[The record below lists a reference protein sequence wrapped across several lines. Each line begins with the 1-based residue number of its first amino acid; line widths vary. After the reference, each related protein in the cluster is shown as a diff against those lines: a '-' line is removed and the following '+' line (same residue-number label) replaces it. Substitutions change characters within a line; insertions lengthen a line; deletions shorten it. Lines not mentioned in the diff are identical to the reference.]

1 MDIPYEHVPGSCG
14 ISKGLT
20 NPQIEAHEIGLR
32 LALGATKVMI
42 LRMVIRE
49 GAVLA
54 AAGMVLGVLGAIAAT
69 RLLGMMLFQVQPY
82 DPLTCAGGLVLLS
95 VVTFVACYIPASR
108 AARIDPLAALRI
120 D

>member
-1 MDIPYEHVPGSCG
+1 MIALCLAVAG
-14 ISKGLT
+14 IYGVLT
-20 NPQIEAHEIGLR
+20 YLVGQRTREIGLR
-32 LALGATKVMI
+32 MALGATKGTI

-54 AAGMVLGVLGAIAAT
+54 AAGMVLGVLGAIAVT
-69 RLLGMMLFQVQPY
+69 RLLGTMLFQVQPY
-82 DPLTCAGGLVLLS
+82 DPLTYAAGLVFLS

-108 AARIDPLAALRI
+108 AAGIDPLEALRV